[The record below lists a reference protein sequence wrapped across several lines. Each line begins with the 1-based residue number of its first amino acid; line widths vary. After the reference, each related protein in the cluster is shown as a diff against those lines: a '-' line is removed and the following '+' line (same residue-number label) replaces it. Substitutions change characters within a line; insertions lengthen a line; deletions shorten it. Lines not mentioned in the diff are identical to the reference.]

1 MDRPFRLAASRPP
14 HGPATLLRSVP
25 AGRSAR
31 HSETHAMARQE
42 LEAHDLGDLVEE
54 QRSSGQA
61 YLEFTRTE
69 ALSVGLYVLPAGGV
83 DPQQPHSEDEVYH
96 VVAGW
101 GLMTVAEET
110 FPVRPGSI
118 VYVAATV
125 PHHFHDISQE
135 LRIVVFFAPAEGS
148 AAGGRA

>member
-1 MDRPFRLAASRPP
+1 
-14 HGPATLLRSVP
+14 
-25 AGRSAR
+25 
-31 HSETHAMARQE
+31 MARQE

-61 YLEFTRTE
+61 YLEFTRQD
-69 ALSVGLYVLPAGGV
+69 ALSVGLYVLPAGAV
-83 DPQQPHSEDEVYH
+83 DRQQPHGEDEVYH

-101 GLMTVAEET
+101 GLMTVGEET

-125 PHHFHDISQE
+125 PHRFHDISQE

-148 AAGGRA
+148 AAGARA

>member
-1 MDRPFRLAASRPP
+1 
-14 HGPATLLRSVP
+14 
-25 AGRSAR
+25 
-31 HSETHAMARQE
+31 MAQQE

-54 QRSSGQA
+54 QRGSGQA
-61 YLEFTRTE
+61 YLEFTRKD
-69 ALSVGLYVLPAGGV
+69 ALSVGLYVLPAGAV
-83 DPQQPHSEDEVYH
+83 DRQQPHGEDEVYH

-101 GLMTVAEET
+101 GLMTVGEET

-125 PHHFHDISQE
+125 AHRFHDISQE

-148 AAGGRA
+148 AASAHA